1 VTQSTAVRPIR
12 RPAILNTVVRK
23 QLIALTA
30 HQSISTMYG
39 GREAPAD
46 GGLMSYGMSF
56 QDAYRQAAAY
66 VSRVL
71 KGEKPVDLPVLRP
84 TKFDLVINLATAK
97 QLGLTISSGL
107 LSIADEVIE

>member
-1 VTQSTAVRPIR
+1 LRDPVNHSSTDPTACNFKHR
-12 RPAILNTVVRK
+12 RAQAIDC
-23 QLIALTA
+23 ITA

-46 GGLMSYGMSF
+46 GGLMSYGISF

-97 QLGLTISSGL
+97 QLGLTIRQACSPL
-107 LSIADEVIE
+107 PTR